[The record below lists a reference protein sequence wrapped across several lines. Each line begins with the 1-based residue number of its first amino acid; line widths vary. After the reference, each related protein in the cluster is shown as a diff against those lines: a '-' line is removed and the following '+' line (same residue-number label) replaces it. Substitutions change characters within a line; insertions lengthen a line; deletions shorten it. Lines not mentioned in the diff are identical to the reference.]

1 MPPRLRNKEE
11 QKFTNNQLLEEVA
24 INLQKIPFELQ
35 RKESLKTFILSNEF
49 DSSSLKNP
57 HSSDR
62 PDLPMRHP
70 ISMPHRLCVGPL
82 RLNFTVNSCLV

>member
-35 RKESLKTFILSNEF
+35 RKESLKTFRLSNEF
-49 DSSSLKNP
+49 PSSSLKNS
-57 HSSDR
+57 HSSEQ
-62 PDLPMRHP
+62 PDL
-70 ISMPHRLCVGPL
+70 L
-82 RLNFTVNSCLV
+82 

>member
-35 RKESLKTFILSNEF
+35 RKEALKTFALKGIHFKIAEKTQ
-49 DSSSLKNP
+49 SSE
-57 HSSDR
+57 H
-62 PDLPMRHP
+62 PDDDYP
-70 ISMPHRLCVGPL
+70 G
-82 RLNFTVNSCLV
+82 

>member
-35 RKESLKTFILSNEF
+35 RKESLKTFQLQARWNNRSI
-49 DSSSLKNP
+49 
-57 HSSDR
+57 
-62 PDLPMRHP
+62 RHP
-70 ISMPHRLCVGPL
+70 IGYAA
-82 RLNFTVNSCLV
+82 

>member
-35 RKESLKTFILSNEF
+35 RKESLKTLRLSNEF
-49 DSSSLKNP
+49 ASSSLKNP
-57 HSSDR
+57 HSSEQ
-62 PDLPMRHP
+62 PDPPMRHP
-70 ISMPHRLCVGPL
+70 MLMPHRLCVGPL
-82 RLNFTVNSCLV
+82 RLNLTVKSCLV